1 MERISP
7 FICYEIMLNFNMKD
21 FINDVHLL
29 LEDLLKFGLLLTD
42 PLLEVT
48 ARRWVISPLQQWRLQ
63 RYFGVGYFTN
73 QTLPVRLQRLQ
84 RRLDFLTSVWTSV
97 ARHFLTKVHRGMD
110 QRLTFFLPFQQ
121 ILYLHFTN
129 QIEPLYLFTRRKNS
143 LSISCLRVAV

>member
-48 ARRWVISPLQQWRLQ
+48 ARR
-63 RYFGVGYFTN
+63 
-73 QTLPVRLQRLQ
+73 
-84 RRLDFLTSVWTSV
+84 
-97 ARHFLTKVHRGMD
+97 
-110 QRLTFFLPFQQ
+110 
-121 ILYLHFTN
+121 
-129 QIEPLYLFTRRKNS
+129 
-143 LSISCLRVAV
+143 